1 MKNIYVKNSFYFTY
15 VFLITTGVITFIES
29 LRNPIP
35 QIRHVMNLETC
46 ISIVAGYFY
55 GLFIKEIETA
65 EKETKLKP
73 KSTNENNQQNEQIEA
88 IIPVKKINDMR
99 YSDWVITT
107 PLMILV
113 LSLVLSYE
121 NKVAIKLS
129 SLFALLVFDLLMLVS
144 GYLGEIGTISRA
156 SGTIAGYVGFFLLFG
171 TLWNTYMS
179 GSRVTNQS
187 KLVFG
192 IYFVLW
198 TLYGVAYQAN
208 ESTKMLTYNIL
219 DLFAKAFVGIFFWL
233 YLAKIIKV

>member
-1 MKNIYVKNSFYFTY
+1 MKNCYVKNSFYFTY
-15 VFLITTGVITFIES
+15 VFLLTTGIITFIES

-46 ISIVAGYFY
+46 ISIVASYFY

-65 EKETKLKP
+65 EEDAKLKT
-73 KSTNENNQQNEQIEA
+73 KSTNEENVPPEA
-88 IIPVKKINDMR
+88 MLPTKKINDMR

-107 PLMILV
+107 PLMLLV

-121 NKVAIKLS
+121 NKIAIKLS
-129 SLFALLVFDLLMLVS
+129 SLFLLLIFDFLMLIS

-179 GSRVTNQS
+179 GSKVTNQS
-187 KLVFG
+187 KIVFG

-208 ESTKMLTYNIL
+208 ESIKMISYNIL
-219 DLFAKAFVGIFFWL
+219 DLIAKAFVGIFFWL

>member
-1 MKNIYVKNSFYFTY
+1 MKNCYVKNSFYFTY
-15 VFLITTGVITFIES
+15 VFLLTTGIITFIES

-35 QIRHVMNLETC
+35 QIRHIMNLETC
-46 ISIVAGYFY
+46 ISIVASYFY

-65 EKETKLKP
+65 EKDAKLKT
-73 KSTNENNQQNEQIEA
+73 KSTNEENVPPEA
-88 IIPVKKINDMR
+88 MLPIKKINDMR
-99 YSDWVITT
+99 YSDWAITT
-107 PLMILV
+107 PLMLLV

-121 NKVAIKLS
+121 NKIAIKLS
-129 SLFALLVFDLLMLVS
+129 SLFLLLVFDFLMLIS

-179 GSRVTNQS
+179 GSKVTNQS
-187 KLVFG
+187 KIVFG

-208 ESTKMLTYNIL
+208 ESIKMISYNIL
-219 DLFAKAFVGIFFWL
+219 DLIAKAFVGIFFWL

>member
-1 MKNIYVKNSFYFTY
+1 MKNCYVKNSFYFTY
-15 VFLITTGVITFIES
+15 IFLLTTGIITFIES
-29 LRNPIP
+29 LRTSVP
-35 QIRHVMNLETC
+35 QIRHIMNLETC
-46 ISIVAGYFY
+46 ISIVASYFY

-65 EKETKLKP
+65 EKDAKLKT
-73 KSTNENNQQNEQIEA
+73 KSTNEHNEHNENIEA
-88 IIPVKKINDMR
+88 IIPIKKINDMR

-121 NKVAIKLS
+121 NKIAIKLS
-129 SLFALLVFDLLMLVS
+129 SIVALIVFDYLMLIS

-208 ESTKMLTYNIL
+208 ESIKMISYNIL
-219 DLFAKAFVGIFFWL
+219 DLIAKALVGIFFWL

>member
-15 VFLITTGVITFIES
+15 VFLITTGTITFIES

-35 QIRHVMNLETC
+35 QIRHIMNLETC
-46 ISIVAGYFY
+46 ISIIAGYFY
-55 GLFIKEIETA
+55 NLFIKEIETA
-65 EKETKLKP
+65 EKDTKLKT
-73 KSTNENNQQNEQIEA
+73 KSTNENNEPIEA
-88 IIPVKKINDMR
+88 IIPIKKINDMR

-107 PLMILV
+107 PLMLVV

-129 SLFALLVFDLLMLVS
+129 SLFILIVFDYLMLVS
-144 GYLGEIGTISRA
+144 GYLGEIGKISRA
-156 SGTIAGYVGFFLLFG
+156 SGTLAGYAGFFLLFG
-171 TLWNTYMS
+171 TLWKTYMS

-208 ESTKMLTYNIL
+208 ESTKMLTYNVL
-219 DLFAKAFVGIFFWL
+219 DLIAKALVGIFFWL

>member
-1 MKNIYVKNSFYFTY
+1 MKNCYVKNSFYFTY
-15 VFLITTGVITFIES
+15 IFLLTTGIITFIES
-29 LRNPIP
+29 LRNPVP
-35 QIRHVMNLETC
+35 QIRHIMNLETC
-46 ISIVAGYFY
+46 ISIVASYFY

-65 EKETKLKP
+65 EKDAKLKT
-73 KSTNENNQQNEQIEA
+73 KSTNEENVPPEA
-88 IIPVKKINDMR
+88 ILPIKKINDMR
-99 YSDWVITT
+99 YSDWAITT
-107 PLMILV
+107 PLMLLV

-121 NKVAIKLS
+121 NKIAIKLS
-129 SLFALLVFDLLMLVS
+129 SLFLLLIFDFLMLIS

-187 KLVFG
+187 KLVFV

-208 ESTKMLTYNIL
+208 ESIKMISYNIL
-219 DLFAKAFVGIFFWL
+219 DLIAKAFVGIFFWL

>member
-15 VFLITTGVITFIES
+15 VFLITTGIITFIES
-29 LRNPIP
+29 LRNPVA

-65 EKETKLKP
+65 EKDTKLKP
-73 KSTNENNQQNEQIEA
+73 KSTNEHNENNEPIEA
-88 IIPVKKINDMR
+88 IIPIKKINDMR

-121 NKVAIKLS
+121 NKIAIKLS
-129 SLFALLVFDLLMLVS
+129 SLFVLLIFDLLMLVS
-144 GYLGEIGTISRA
+144 GYLGEIGKISRA
-156 SGTIAGYVGFFLLFG
+156 SGTIAGYAGFFLLFG
-171 TLWNTYMS
+171 TLWKTYMS

-192 IYFVLW
+192 IYFILW

-208 ESTKMLTYNIL
+208 ESTKMLVYNVL
-219 DLFAKAFVGIFFWL
+219 DLLAKAFVGIFFWL

>member
-1 MKNIYVKNSFYFTY
+1 MKNCYVKNSFYFTY
-15 VFLITTGVITFIES
+15 VFLLTTGIITFIES

-46 ISIVAGYFY
+46 ISIVASYFY

-65 EKETKLKP
+65 EEDAKLKT
-73 KSTNENNQQNEQIEA
+73 KSTNEENVPPEA
-88 IIPVKKINDMR
+88 MLPIKRINDMR

-107 PLMILV
+107 PLMLLV

-121 NKVAIKLS
+121 NKIAIKLS
-129 SLFALLVFDLLMLVS
+129 SLFLLLVFDFLMLIS

-171 TLWNTYMS
+171 TLWKTYMS

-208 ESTKMLTYNIL
+208 ESIKMISYNIL
-219 DLFAKAFVGIFFWL
+219 DLIAKAFVGIFFWL
-233 YLAKIIKV
+233 YLTKSVIF

>member
-55 GLFIKEIETA
+55 GLFIKEIETV

>member
-1 MKNIYVKNSFYFTY
+1 MKNCYVKNSFYFTY
-15 VFLITTGVITFIES
+15 VFLLTTGIITFIES
-29 LRNPIP
+29 LRTPVP
-35 QIRHVMNLETC
+35 QIRHIMNLETC
-46 ISIVAGYFY
+46 ISIVASYFY

-65 EKETKLKP
+65 EKETKLKA
-73 KSTNENNQQNEQIEA
+73 KSTNENNEQIDA
-88 IIPVKKINDMR
+88 ILPIKKINDMR

-107 PLMILV
+107 PLMLLV

-121 NKVAIKLS
+121 NKIAIKLS
-129 SLFALLVFDLLMLVS
+129 SLFLLLIFDFLMLIS

-187 KLVFG
+187 KLVFV

-208 ESTKMLTYNIL
+208 ESIKMISYNIL
-219 DLFAKAFVGIFFWL
+219 DLIAKAFVGIFFWL

>member
-1 MKNIYVKNSFYFTY
+1 MKNSSVKNSFYFTY
-15 VFLITTGVITFIES
+15 VFLLTTGIITFIES
-29 LRNPIP
+29 LRTPVP
-35 QIRHVMNLETC
+35 QIRHIMNLETC
-46 ISIVAGYFY
+46 ISIVASYFY

-65 EKETKLKP
+65 EKETKLKA
-73 KSTNENNQQNEQIEA
+73 KSTNENNEQIDA
-88 IIPVKKINDMR
+88 ILPIKKINDMR

-107 PLMILV
+107 PLMLLV

-121 NKVAIKLS
+121 NKIAIKLS
-129 SLFALLVFDLLMLVS
+129 SLFLLIIFDFLMLIS

-187 KLVFG
+187 KFVFG

-208 ESTKMLTYNIL
+208 ESIKMISYNIL
-219 DLFAKAFVGIFFWL
+219 DLIAKAFVGIFFWL

>member
-1 MKNIYVKNSFYFTY
+1 MKNCYVKNSFYFTY
-15 VFLITTGVITFIES
+15 VFLITTGTITFIES
-29 LRNPIP
+29 LRNPVP
-35 QIRHVMNLETC
+35 QIRHIMNIETC

-55 GLFIKEIETA
+55 SLFIKEIETA
-65 EKETKLKP
+65 EKDAKLKT
-73 KSTNENNQQNEQIEA
+73 KSTNEANIPPEA
-88 IIPVKKINDMR
+88 ILPVKKINDMR
-99 YSDWVITT
+99 YSDWAITT

-171 TLWNTYMS
+171 TLWKTYMS
-179 GSRVTNQS
+179 GSKVTNQS
-187 KLVFG
+187 KIVFG

-208 ESTKMLTYNIL
+208 EATKMLSYNIL
-219 DLFAKAFVGIFFWL
+219 DLIAKAFVGIFFWL

>member
-1 MKNIYVKNSFYFTY
+1 MKNCYVKNSFYFTY
-15 VFLITTGVITFIES
+15 VFLITTGTITFIES

-35 QIRHVMNLETC
+35 QIRHIMNLETC

-55 GLFIKEIETA
+55 SMFVKEIETA
-65 EKETKLKP
+65 EKDAKLKT
-73 KSTNENNQQNEQIEA
+73 KSTNEQDEHNKPIDA
-88 IIPVKKINDMR
+88 VLPIKKINDMR

-144 GYLGEIGTISRA
+144 GYLGEIGKISRA

-171 TLWNTYMS
+171 TLWKTYMS

-208 ESTKMLTYNIL
+208 ESTKMLSYNIL
-219 DLFAKAFVGIFFWL
+219 DLLAKAFVGIFFWL
-233 YLAKIIKV
+233 YLAKIVKV

>member
-1 MKNIYVKNSFYFTY
+1 MKNCYVKNSFYFTY
-15 VFLITTGVITFIES
+15 IFLITTGTITFIES

-55 GLFIKEIETA
+55 GLFIKEIESA
-65 EKETKLKP
+65 ENETKLKT
-73 KSTNENNQQNEQIEA
+73 KSTNERNEHTVQEESILP
-88 IIPVKKINDMR
+88 IKKINDMR
-99 YSDWVITT
+99 YSDWAITT
-107 PLMILV
+107 PLMLLV

-129 SLFALLVFDLLMLVS
+129 SLFALLVFDFLMLIP

-171 TLWNTYMS
+171 TLWRTYMS
-179 GSRVTNQS
+179 GSKVTNQS
-187 KLVFG
+187 KIVFG

-198 TLYGVAYQAN
+198 TLYGIAYQAN
-208 ESTKMLTYNIL
+208 ESTKMLSYNIL

-233 YLAKIIKV
+233 YLAKIIKT

>member
-1 MKNIYVKNSFYFTY
+1 MKNCYVKNSFYFTY
-15 VFLITTGVITFIES
+15 IFLLTTGIITFIES
-29 LRNPIP
+29 LRNPVP
-35 QIRHVMNLETC
+35 QIRHIMNLETC
-46 ISIVAGYFY
+46 ISIVASYFY
-55 GLFIKEIETA
+55 GLFVKEIETA
-65 EKETKLKP
+65 EKDAKLKT
-73 KSTNENNQQNEQIEA
+73 KSTNEENVPPEA
-88 IIPVKKINDMR
+88 ILPIKKINDMR
-99 YSDWVITT
+99 YSDWAITT
-107 PLMILV
+107 PLMLLV

-121 NKVAIKLS
+121 NKIAIKLS
-129 SLFALLVFDLLMLVS
+129 SLFLLLIFDFLMLIS
-144 GYLGEIGTISRA
+144 GYLGEIGTINRA

-208 ESTKMLTYNIL
+208 ESIKMISYNIL
-219 DLFAKAFVGIFFWL
+219 DLIAKAFVGIFFWL

>member
-1 MKNIYVKNSFYFTY
+1 MKNCYVKNSFYFTY
-15 VFLITTGVITFIES
+15 VFLLTTGIITFIES
-29 LRNPIP
+29 LRTPVP

-46 ISIVAGYFY
+46 ISIVASYFY

-65 EKETKLKP
+65 EKDAKLKT
-73 KSTNENNQQNEQIEA
+73 KSTNEENVPPEA
-88 IIPVKKINDMR
+88 MLPIKKINDMR

-107 PLMILV
+107 PLMLLV

-121 NKVAIKLS
+121 NKIAIKLS
-129 SLFALLVFDLLMLVS
+129 SLFLLLVFDFLMLIS

-179 GSRVTNQS
+179 GSKVTNQS
-187 KLVFG
+187 KIVFG

-208 ESTKMLTYNIL
+208 ESIKMISYNIL
-219 DLFAKAFVGIFFWL
+219 DLIAKAFVGIFFWL

>member
-1 MKNIYVKNSFYFTY
+1 MQNCFVKSSFYFTY
-15 VFLITTGVITFIES
+15 IFLITTGTITFIES

-35 QIRHVMNLETC
+35 QIRHVMNIETC

-55 GLFIKEIETA
+55 GLFIKEIESA
-65 EKETKLKP
+65 ENETKLKT
-73 KSTNENNQQNEQIEA
+73 KSTNENNVDKES
-88 IIPVKKINDMR
+88 IIPIKKINDMR
-99 YSDWVITT
+99 YSDWAITT
-107 PLMILV
+107 PLMLLV

-129 SLFALLVFDLLMLVS
+129 SLFILLIFDFLMLIP
-144 GYLGEIGTISRA
+144 GYLGEVGTISRA

-179 GSRVTNQS
+179 GSKVTNQS
-187 KLVFG
+187 KIVFG

-208 ESTKMLTYNIL
+208 EATKMLSYNIL

-233 YLAKIIKV
+233 YLAKIIKP

>member
-1 MKNIYVKNSFYFTY
+1 MKNCYVKNSFYFTY
-15 VFLITTGVITFIES
+15 IFLLTTGIITFIES
-29 LRNPIP
+29 LRNPVP
-35 QIRHVMNLETC
+35 QIRHIMNLETC
-46 ISIVAGYFY
+46 ISIVASYFY

-65 EKETKLKP
+65 EKETKLKA
-73 KSTNENNQQNEQIEA
+73 KSTNENNEQIDA
-88 IIPVKKINDMR
+88 ILPIKKINDMR

-107 PLMILV
+107 PLMLLV

-121 NKVAIKLS
+121 NKIAIKLS
-129 SLFALLVFDLLMLVS
+129 SLFLLLIFDFLMLIS

-187 KLVFG
+187 KLVFV

-208 ESTKMLTYNIL
+208 ESIKMISYNIL
-219 DLFAKAFVGIFFWL
+219 DLIL
-233 YLAKIIKV
+233 I

>member
-1 MKNIYVKNSFYFTY
+1 MKNCFVKSSFYFTY
-15 VFLITTGVITFIES
+15 AFLITTGTITFIEA

-35 QIRHVMNLETC
+35 QIRHIMNLETC

-55 GLFIKEIETA
+55 SLFIKEIENA
-65 EKETKLKP
+65 EKDAKLKT
-73 KSTNENNQQNEQIEA
+73 KSNNEHNLPTEA
-88 IIPVKKINDMR
+88 TLPIKKINDMR

-107 PLMILV
+107 PLMLLV

-129 SLFALLVFDLLMLVS
+129 SLFVLLLFDFIMLLS

-156 SGTIAGYVGFFLLFG
+156 SGTLAGYVGFFLLFG
-171 TLWNTYMS
+171 TLWKTYMS
-179 GSRVTNQS
+179 GSKVTSQS
-187 KLVFG
+187 KFVFG

-208 ESTKMLTYNIL
+208 ESTKMLSYNIL
-219 DLFAKAFVGIFFWL
+219 DLVAKAFVGIFFWL
-233 YLAKIIKV
+233 YLAKIIKI